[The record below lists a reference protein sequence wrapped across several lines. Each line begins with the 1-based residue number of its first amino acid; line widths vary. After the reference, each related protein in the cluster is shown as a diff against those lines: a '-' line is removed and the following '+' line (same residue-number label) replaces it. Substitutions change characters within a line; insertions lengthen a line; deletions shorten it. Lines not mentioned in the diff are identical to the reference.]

1 MRGVGDNGASRSP
14 DHAAGNRCTG
24 GSAGETS
31 DQGTAARSDQ
41 RTAQHAILPCSFAT
55 GEHQG
60 HHGNYQQLMHA
71 TSPAVEK
78 TSAK

>member
-41 RTAQHAILPCSFAT
+41 RTAQHAILP
-55 GEHQG
+55 
-60 HHGNYQQLMHA
+60 
-71 TSPAVEK
+71 SPRSEQAAF
-78 TSAK
+78 SSLNPPC